1 MLLEPGIYG
10 TEFRSKTGPF
20 GLHCG
25 QMKYGT
31 DKMYHNA
38 SWYNKFGYK
47 VGWGDLTET
56 ELIKISK
63 EIPYDE
69 LFIIL
74 GEHDSFWNLTP
85 EQKIQLPIDYMLS
98 KYRCV
103 VSSHGIH
110 LNVLSHSSKM
120 RSDIYKEAFFTKNSG
135 EFVKIEDPS
144 PLSEFYEF

>member
-20 GLHCG
+20 GLRCG
-25 QMKYGT
+25 QMKSGAN
-31 DKMYHNA
+31 KMYHNA

-63 EIPYDE
+63 EIPSDE
-69 LFIIL
+69 LFVIL
-74 GEHDSFWNLTP
+74 GEHDSFWKLTP
-85 EQKIQLPIDYMLS
+85 EQIIQLPIDYMLS

-103 VSSHGIH
+103 VSSDGIH
-110 LNVLSHSSKM
+110 LSYFSYSSKD
-120 RSDIYKEAFFTKNSG
+120 RADIYKKAIFAENSG
-135 EFVKIEDPS
+135 EFVKVDGPDK
-144 PLSEFYEF
+144 SEEVSEL